1 MTSGRAP
8 ERLGRYVF
16 ALAPYEAEAAAARIG
31 TRAALGGRLF
41 ARHVAPFLIFALVVA
56 FAFLLAFF
64 GLIARPAGKTAMFL
78 AAIAFV
84 AQRII
89 SQWLV
94 WRAHAIGRR
103 AASARL
109 HSDGELAVS
118 IDEDGLAIAGG
129 GRLAR
134 VSYADCAAVEAA
146 GALIYVWP
154 REGEPILLP
163 KRVLPNGEAARLV
176 AQIGERVRQAR
187 ATQAERTF

>member
-1 MTSGRAP
+1 MACLAGARDWAAS
-8 ERLGRYVF
+8 RLG
-16 ALAPYEAEAAAARIG
+16 PS
-31 TRAALGGRLF
+31 
-41 ARHVAPFLIFALVVA
+41 
-56 FAFLLAFF
+56 
-64 GLIARPAGKTAMFL
+64 
-78 AAIAFV
+78 
-84 AQRII
+84 
-89 SQWLV
+89 SQ
-94 WRAHAIGRR
+94 
-103 AASARL
+103 
-109 HSDGELAVS
+109 DGELAVS